1 MKTIPATDLQTNLD
15 LVLDSSQDEGIVIVR
30 KGRPS
35 AVLVGIEHYDREDL
49 QLATSPEFWR
59 MIGQRRTEGR
69 SVPLAEVESRLGT
82 SRRKPADKRRSG
94 T

>member
-35 AVLVGIEHYDREDL
+35 AVLVGIEHYDR
-49 QLATSPEFWR
+49 
-59 MIGQRRTEGR
+59 
-69 SVPLAEVESRLGT
+69 
-82 SRRKPADKRRSG
+82 
-94 T
+94 